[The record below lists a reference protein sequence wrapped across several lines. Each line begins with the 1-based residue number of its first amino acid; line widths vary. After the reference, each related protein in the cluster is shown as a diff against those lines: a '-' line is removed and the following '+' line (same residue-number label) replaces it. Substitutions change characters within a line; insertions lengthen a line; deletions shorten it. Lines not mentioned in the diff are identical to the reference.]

1 IAHNLAT
8 DMWTY
13 ISMNYFKQTPVA
25 GATGSS
31 TMPHKVNPIQ
41 FENAEANLELSCSL
55 LDSLATMLTTSRY
68 QRYLTDSTSQ
78 RNIGVAFGH
87 SVLALN
93 NMVKGLQALA
103 INEDALNADLDANW
117 EVLGEAVQSV
127 MRAAGLQGVPGMENP
142 YETLKELTRGKR
154 IGQADLQE
162 FVSGLGLPEDRAELL
177 KALTPATY
185 IGVAAQLAEAEVS
198 DWKAFSEA

>member
-1 IAHNLAT
+1 
-8 DMWTY
+8 M
-13 ISMNYFKQTPVA
+13 
-25 GATGSS
+25 
-31 TMPHKVNPIQ
+31 
-41 FENAEANLELSCSL
+41 
-55 LDSLATMLTTSRY
+55 
-68 QRYLTDSTSQ
+68 
-78 RNIGVAFGH
+78 
-87 SVLALN
+87 LALN
-93 NMVKGLQALA
+93 NLVKGLKSLA
-103 INEDALNADLDANW
+103 VNEDALNADLDANW

-154 IGQADLQE
+154 IDQADLQE

-185 IGVAAQLAEAEVS
+185 VGVAAQLAEAEVS